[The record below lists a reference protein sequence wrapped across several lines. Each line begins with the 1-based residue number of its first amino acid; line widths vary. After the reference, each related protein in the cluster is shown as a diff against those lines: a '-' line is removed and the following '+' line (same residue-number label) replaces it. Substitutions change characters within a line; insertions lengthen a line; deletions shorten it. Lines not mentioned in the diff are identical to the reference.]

1 MNTHVLWCSS
11 YHVCLTR
18 RSTVRS
24 WTASESELSW
34 KWWIRTVQRFCLLK
48 IIFQLTPEKGPN
60 MWRKYIRT
68 CEVFPKFST
77 NALMTKISGLQN
89 KKKKLLEKAQVLWC
103 SGYHVCLTRR
113 STIRSWTA
121 SESQLSWKWWIGTVQ
136 RFCSLE
142 IMFQLTPEKLPD
154 MWRKYIKTCEVLPKF
169 STNALMT
176 TIPGLR
182 NNKKKLLGKYQVLW
196 CSGYH
201 VWLTRRRSPVGS
213 WTTSE
218 NHLSLKWLK
227 RNVQRF
233 CSLEIIFQLTP
244 EKLPNT
250 WRKFIETCEIFPK
263 FSTNA
268 LIIKI
273 PVCKTR
279 KRSYLRKLSCCGV
292 AVITSASHVGLNSIL
307 DSIRKSTIMKM
318 MNKDC
323 TKNLLVG
330 NYVSTNSRKIAWH
343 VTKIH

>member
-1 MNTHVLWCSS
+1 
-11 YHVCLTR
+11 
-18 RSTVRS
+18 
-24 WTASESELSW
+24 
-34 KWWIRTVQRFCLLK
+34 
-48 IIFQLTPEKGPN
+48 
-60 MWRKYIRT
+60 
-68 CEVFPKFST
+68 
-77 NALMTKISGLQN
+77 
-89 KKKKLLEKAQVLWC
+89 
-103 SGYHVCLTRR
+103 
-113 STIRSWTA
+113 
-121 SESQLSWKWWIGTVQ
+121 
-136 RFCSLE
+136 
-142 IMFQLTPEKLPD
+142 MFQLTPEKLPD
-154 MWRKYIKTCEVLPKF
+154 MWPKYIKTCEVLPKF

-213 WTTSE
+213 WTASE
-218 NHLSLKWLK
+218 NQLSLKWFI

-250 WRKFIETCEIFPK
+250 WRKFIEICEIFPK

-268 LIIKI
+268 LMIKI

>member
-1 MNTHVLWCSS
+1 MIKIPGLQNKKKKLLGKYQVLWCSG

-18 RSTVRS
+18 RSTIRS
-24 WTASESELSW
+24 WTASESQLSC
-34 KWWIRTVQRFCLLK
+34 KWWIRTVQRFCSLK

-154 MWRKYIKTCEVLPKF
+154 MWRKYIKTCEVLPKC

-201 VWLTRRRSPVGS
+201 VCLTRRSTIRS
-213 WTTSE
+213 WTASE
-218 NHLSLKWLK
+218 SQLSWKWWIGT
-227 RNVQRF
+227 VQRF
-233 CSLEIIFQLTP
+233 CSLDIMFQLTP
-244 EKLPNT
+244 EKLPDM
-250 WRKFIETCEIFPK
+250 WRKYIKTCEVLPK
-263 FSTNA
+263 FSTNT
-268 LIIKI
+268 LMTTI
-273 PVCKTR
+273 PGLRNNKKKLLEKYQVLWCSGYHVCLTR
-279 KRSYLRKLSCCGV
+279 RRSPVRSWTASENQLS
-292 AVITSASHVGLNSIL
+292 
-307 DSIRKSTIMKM
+307 
-318 MNKDC
+318 
-323 TKNLLVG
+323 
-330 NYVSTNSRKIAWH
+330 
-343 VTKIH
+343 